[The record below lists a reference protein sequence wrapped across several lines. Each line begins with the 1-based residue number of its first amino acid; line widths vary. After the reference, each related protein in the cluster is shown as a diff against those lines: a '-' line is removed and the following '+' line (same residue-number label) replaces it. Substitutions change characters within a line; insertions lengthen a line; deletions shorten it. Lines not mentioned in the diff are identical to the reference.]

1 MKGKSSGWTA
11 FDLKQR
17 QKQGLESAIE
27 DDPFPPVST
36 SVNPPPLDVRGKLIR
51 RKHEPSEKSF
61 SSLLLPPSKFPAL
74 TENNKDCRSQESGGG
89 CRSKPSSLIPPVNSH
104 DSAFRKLKDMNSW
117 ADDNLI
123 RDILLSTEDNFEM
136 AFDFLQGML
145 STGDSADKGN
155 NEVPT
160 DRQSEHRVSGR
171 TVTSSVNMAARS
183 TYYENG
189 HKYDLQENGGS
200 SFLVNAYDSEKTPD
214 DVSDLGSI
222 IQRLQSIPIAPEWE
236 EDDLYLTHRKDALK
250 MMRSASNHSR
260 VAQNAFMRNDHASAK
275 HHSEKAREDWS
286 TAQKLNAEAANKI
299 LGITNRNNDIWKLD
313 LHGLH
318 AAEAVQVLQERL
330 QKIEGQFTVN
340 RSVSPN
346 RGRSKN
352 AALRSPSQEPCARL
366 DVEGLQRHRAS
377 SRELRNS
384 LQVVTGIGKHS
395 RGHASLP
402 QAVKTFLEDNRYWF
416 DETRPGVITVRP
428 KFRHS

>member
-1 MKGKSSGWTA
+1 MSWMKGKSSGWTA

-17 QKQGLESAIE
+17 QKQQGLLQSEIE

-36 SVNPPPLDVRGKLIR
+36 SVNPPSSDVRGKLVR
-51 RKHEPSEKSF
+51 RTHEPSEKSF
-61 SSLLLPPSKFPAL
+61 SSVLLPPSKFPAL
-74 TENNKDCRSQESGGG
+74 IESKDCRS
-89 CRSKPSSLIPPVNSH
+89 KPIALTPTSH
-104 DSAFRKLKDMNSW
+104 DDSAFIKLKEMNSW

-123 RDILLSTEDNFEM
+123 RDVLLSTEYNFEM
-136 AFDFLQGML
+136 ALDFLQGMA
-145 STGDSADKGN
+145 STGHSTDKGDIKEA
-155 NEVPT
+155 EVPIN
-160 DRQSEHRVSGR
+160 RQSEQRTSGR
-171 TVTSSVNMAARS
+171 TVASSVNMAARS
-183 TYYENG
+183 TCENAG
-189 HKYDLQENGGS
+189 KYDLQENGGS
-200 SFLVNAYDSEKTPD
+200 SFLVNADDSEKLSD
-214 DVSDLGSI
+214 DVSELGSI
-222 IQRLQSIPIAPEWE
+222 IQRLQFIPIAPEWE

-260 VAQNAFMRNDHASAK
+260 AAQNAFMRKDHVSAK
-275 HHSEKAREDWS
+275 QHSETARADWS
-286 TAQKLNAEAANKI
+286 TAEKLNAEAANKI

-330 QKIEGQFTVN
+330 QMIEGRFTVN

-352 AALRSPSQEPCARL
+352 AAPRSPSQEPCGRL
-366 DVEGLQRHRAS
+366 DVEGLDRQRTS

-402 QAVKTFLEDNRYWF
+402 LAVKTFFEDNRYRF

>member
-1 MKGKSSGWTA
+1 MSWMKGKSSGWTA

-17 QKQGLESAIE
+17 QKQGIQSEVE

-36 SVNPPPLDVRGKLIR
+36 SVNPPLLDVRGKQIR
-51 RKHEPSEKSF
+51 RNHELSEKSF
-61 SSLLLPPSKFPAL
+61 SSVLLPPPKFPAL
-74 TENNKDCRSQESGGG
+74 TPENKD
-89 CRSKPSSLIPPVNSH
+89 CRSKPSSTLTPTSH
-104 DSAFRKLKDMNSW
+104 DSAFIKLKEMNTW

-123 RDILLSTEDNFEM
+123 RDVLLSTEDNFEM
-136 AFDFLQGML
+136 AFDFLLGMA
-145 STGDSADKGN
+145 STGDSEDKA
-155 NEVPT
+155 EVPT
-160 DRQSEHRVSGR
+160 NRQFEDRISGR
-171 TVTSSVNMAARS
+171 AVKSSLNMAARS
-183 TYYENG
+183 PYENG
-189 HKYDLQENGGS
+189 GKYDLQENGGS
-200 SFLVNAYDSEKTPD
+200 SSLVNAYDSEKLLD

-260 VAQNAFMRNDHASAK
+260 AAQNAFMRNDHVSAK
-275 HHSEKAREDWS
+275 QHSEKAREDWS
-286 TAQKLNAEAANKI
+286 TAEKLNAEASNKI

-330 QKIEGQFTVN
+330 QKIEGQSTVN

-346 RGRSKN
+346 RGRLKN
-352 AALRSPSQEPCARL
+352 AALRSPSQEPCGRL
-366 DVEGLQRHRAS
+366 VVEGLDRQRAS

-402 QAVKTFLEDNRYWF
+402 LAVKTFLEDNRYRF

>member
-1 MKGKSSGWTA
+1 MSWMKGKSSGWTA

-17 QKQGLESAIE
+17 QKQQQGLQIE
-27 DDPFPPVST
+27 IEDDDPFPPVST
-36 SVNPPPLDVRGKLIR
+36 SVVNPRLDVR

-61 SSLLLPPSKFPAL
+61 SSVLLPPSKFPAL
-74 TENNKDCRSQESGGG
+74 TENKD
-89 CRSKPSSLIPPVNSH
+89 CRSKPSSTLMTPTSR
-104 DSAFRKLKDMNSW
+104 DSAFIKLKEMNNW

-123 RDILLSTEDNFEM
+123 RDILLSTDDNFEM
-136 AFDFLQGML
+136 ALEFLQGMA
-145 STGDSADKGN
+145 STGDSANKGSIKEV
-155 NEVPT
+155 EVPT
-160 DRQSEHRVSGR
+160 NRQSEHRIYGR
-171 TVTSSVNMAARS
+171 TVTSSVNMAATGS
-183 TYYENG
+183 PCENG
-189 HKYDLQENGGS
+189 GKYGLQENGGS
-200 SFLVNAYDSEKTPD
+200 SFLVNAYDSEKLPD
-214 DVSDLGSI
+214 DVSELGSI
-222 IQRLQSIPIAPEWE
+222 IQRLQSIPVAPEWE

-250 MMRSASNHSR
+250 MMRSAANHSR
-260 VAQNAFMRNDHASAK
+260 AAQNAFMRNDHVSAK
-275 HHSEKAREDWS
+275 QHSEKAREDWS
-286 TAQKLNAEAANKI
+286 TAEKLNAEAANKI

-352 AALRSPSQEPCARL
+352 AALRSPSQEPCGRL
-366 DVEGLQRHRAS
+366 DVEGLDRQRRTS

-402 QAVKTFLEDNRYWF
+402 LAVKTFFEDNRYRF

>member
-1 MKGKSSGWTA
+1 MSWMKGKSSGWTA

-17 QKQGLESAIE
+17 QRQGHQSEIK

-36 SVNPPPLDVRGKLIR
+36 SVNNPPPLDVIRGNMVR
-51 RKHEPSEKSF
+51 RNHEPSEKSF
-61 SSLLLPPSKFPAL
+61 SSVLLPPPKFPAL
-74 TENNKDCRSQESGGG
+74 TENKD
-89 CRSKPSSLIPPVNSH
+89 CRSKPSPSLAPTSHH
-104 DSAFRKLKDMNSW
+104 DSAFMKLKEMNMW
-117 ADDNLI
+117 ADDSLI
-123 RDILLSTEDNFEM
+123 KDILLSTEDNFEM
-136 AFDFLQGML
+136 ALAFMQGMA
-145 STGDSADKGN
+145 STDHSAVKSN
-155 NEVPT
+155 NEEAEVPT
-160 DRQSEHRVSGR
+160 NRQSEHRISGR
-171 TVTSSVNMAARS
+171 TVTSSVNMAASS
-183 TYYENG
+183 TTCENAG
-189 HKYDLQENGGS
+189 KYDLQENGGS
-200 SFLVNAYDSEKTPD
+200 SFLVNAYESEKLPDD

-222 IQRLQSIPIAPEWE
+222 IQRLQSIPTAPEWE

-260 VAQNAFMRNDHASAK
+260 AAQNAFMRNDHVSAK
-275 HHSEKAREDWS
+275 QHSEKAREDWS
-286 TAQKLNAEAANKI
+286 TAEKLNAEAANKI

-318 AAEAVQVLQERL
+318 AAEAVLVLQERL
-330 QKIEGQFTVN
+330 QRIERQFTVN

-352 AALRSPSQEPCARL
+352 AALRSPSQEPCGRL
-366 DVEGLQRHRAS
+366 DVEGLDRQRAS

-402 QAVKTFLEDNRYWF
+402 LAVKTFFEDNRYRF

>member
-1 MKGKSSGWTA
+1 MSWMKGKSSGWTA

-36 SVNPPPLDVRGKLIR
+36 SVNPPHLDVRGKLIR

-74 TENNKDCRSQESGGG
+74 TENNKDCRS
-89 CRSKPSSLIPPVNSH
+89 KPSTLTPTSH
-104 DSAFRKLKDMNSW
+104 DSAFIKLKEMNSW

-123 RDILLSTEDNFEM
+123 RDILLSSEDNFEM
-136 AFDFLQGML
+136 AFDFLQGMA